1 MIDEKELPEE
11 EEKEEPVEKPVEAAP
26 VEEEDEE

>member
-11 EEKEEPVEKPVEAAP
+11 EEKEEPVEEPVEAAP